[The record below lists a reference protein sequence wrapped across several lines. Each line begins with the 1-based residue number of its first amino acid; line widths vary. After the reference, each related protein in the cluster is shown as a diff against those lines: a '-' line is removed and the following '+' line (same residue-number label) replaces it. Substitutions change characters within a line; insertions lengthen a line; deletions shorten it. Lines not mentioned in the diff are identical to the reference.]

1 MKVIKRLD
9 NTTVT
14 PFWLRPKNWLL
25 LQSTN
30 VSSHVVTW
38 VGGASWIGLIIGLP
52 TSPSLALS
60 IGATVLGIVGVS
72 SSNGSKNKRQKAIKK
87 YGMPE
92 IESGRKTLSL
102 EAGSGR
108 KEIESFV
115 DHNASLFHVY
125 EASFD
130 RINPQVLE
138 LNKRIIGLS
147 FHVFKHYES
156 LSAENQYEIDKVIGN
171 IYPTLMDKFTML
183 PRSQRTDNSHWSIMT
198 IEQLRHINTTIT
210 KIYKDL
216 YNSHAKELRANTQFL
231 RDRSESLSEEKMTEI
246 TEVIITEEDIK
257 DFWLN
262 FKNAYFSY
270 NQRKTINPFG

>member
-9 NTTVT
+9 NTTIT

-38 VGGASWIGLIIGLP
+38 VGGASWVGLIVGLP

-92 IESGRKTLSL
+92 ISTGKHILPL
-102 EAGSGR
+102 EAGKT
-108 KEIESFV
+108 KEIEASI

-147 FHVFKHYES
+147 FHVFKHYKS
-156 LSAENQYEIDKVIGN
+156 LSAENQYEMDKVVSN
-171 IYPTLMDKFTML
+171 IYPALMDKFTML
-183 PRSQRTDNSHWSIMT
+183 PRSQRSDNSHWSIMT
-198 IEQLRHINTTIT
+198 IEQLRHIDTTIT
-210 KIYKDL
+210 NIYKDL
-216 YNSHAKELRANTQFL
+216 YNTHARELRTSTQFL
-231 RDRSESLSEEKMTEI
+231 RDRSESLSEEKMADI
-246 TEVIITEEDIK
+246 TEVVITEEDIK
-257 DFWLN
+257 DFWLS

-270 NQRKTINPFG
+270 KQIKTMNPFA